1 MRNAGFVGTRWLGVG
16 LAAALAVVTISLAVT
31 DRLALYI
38 NPDSTW
44 FAVSMA
50 VLVLVGAVASFAL
63 PLGAEADHG
72 HDHGDGSAEAR
83 DVSTRF
89 ARSTTG
95 VEGGAEH
102 VSSHFARST
111 TGVEGGAGGVSSRS
125 ARSTGS
131 PVVERARNERDET
144 LEPAHDHD
152 PGAEAGGVSSRSA
165 RSTGSP
171 VVERARNER
180 DETPEPTPDPGEAHH
195 DTAHDQHAHR
205 SHPLGVAATVLGGVA
220 ASGVVVLT
228 LVLPPASLSA
238 ELAMSRDVGAT
249 PLFGG
254 ADTVQLASTGD
265 TASFGVG
272 DWATVFATATNP
284 DAFDGD
290 TVELTGFVT
299 PGDDGAFDLTRLIIT
314 HCVID
319 AQPASLPIVGAAP
332 SPDTGQW
339 VTITGTVRSSSDG
352 RLVVDAADVAEI
364 AEPEDPYEY

>member
-16 LAAALAVVTISLAVT
+16 LAAALAVATISLAVT
-31 DRLALYI
+31 GRLGLYI

-72 HDHGDGSAEAR
+72 HDHGDTSASGGHELLRTAP
-83 DVSTRF
+83 STRDS
-89 ARSTTG
+89 AG
-95 VEGGAEH
+95 
-102 VSSHFARST
+102 SSP
-111 TGVEGGAGGVSSRS
+111 SR
-125 ARSTGS
+125 RGS
-131 PVVERARNERDET
+131 EEFD
-144 LEPAHDHD
+144 HDHH
-152 PGAEAGGVSSRSA
+152 
-165 RSTGSP
+165 
-171 VVERARNER
+171 
-180 DETPEPTPDPGEAHH
+180 TP
-195 DTAHDQHAHR
+195 
-205 SHPLGVAATVLGGVA
+205 HPLAVAATVVGGVA

-228 LVLPPASLSA
+228 LALPPASLSA

-265 TASFGVG
+265 TESFGVG
-272 DWATVFATATNP
+272 EWATVFATATNP

-299 PGDDGAFDLTRLIIT
+299 PGGEGAFDLTRLVIT

-319 AQPASLPIVGAAP
+319 AQPASLPVMSGTAI
-332 SPDTGQW
+332 PDTGQW

-352 RLVVDAADVAEI
+352 RLVVDAAAVEEI
-364 AEPEDPYEY
+364 PEPEDPYEY

>member
-1 MRNAGFVGTRWLGVG
+1 LRSAGFVGTRWLGVG
-16 LAAALAVVTISLAVT
+16 LAAALAVVTISLAIT

-95 VEGGAEH
+95 AGAER
-102 VSSHFARST
+102 VSTRFARST
-111 TGVEGGAGGVSSRS
+111 TGAGAERVSSRS

-144 LEPAHDHD
+144 LEP
-152 PGAEAGGVSSRSA
+152 
-165 RSTGSP
+165 
-171 VVERARNER
+171 
-180 DETPEPTPDPGEAHH
+180 TPDAGEAHH
-195 DTAHDQHAHR
+195 DAAHDEHAHR